1 MPTRRRDHAAD
12 TNTPVIGELQA
23 KLEQLEAAAAESES
37 LRARTSQLESELE
50 ETNGKYMRLAADFEN
65 YKKRARQEQLE
76 AIQFGSRELVL
87 KLLPVVDDFHR
98 VLDHA
103 PEGADPNWLKGLEL
117 AIQKLEEVL
126 ALQGVTPIEAVGEPF
141 DPAFHEAIGLE
152 ESEDHP
158 EDTVITELRRGYR
171 LHDRVLRPALVK
183 VARPPALPRAEP

>member
-1 MPTRRRDHAAD
+1 MPTRRRDHAAETD
-12 TNTPVIGELQA
+12 TPVIGELQA

-37 LRARTSQLESELE
+37 LRARVSQLESEGA
-50 ETNGKYMRLAADFEN
+50 ETNSKYMRLAADFEN

-171 LHDRVLRPALVK
+171 LHDRVLRPAL
-183 VARPPALPRAEP
+183 